1 MENVLLL
8 TFIGLGLG
16 SIYGLVGLILVITFN
31 ATRVI
36 NLAVGEFV
44 MIGAVISSIL
54 VTSFGIPMFWSILII
69 VAGSILIGVALNW
82 LIVSPLL
89 EKNIAIIMIII
100 GTYAGAMIISGIT
113 GTMTDYAYLGTPP
126 LGSLTAVKVWIFPVV
141 PQYALCMVV
150 TGCVVVAY
158 WYFLNRTHIGWA
170 LKATSINRDM
180 CRLLGISTSRMIAVA
195 FAISAGIGAI
205 AGILVGPMS
214 NVNALM
220 GFPMMVNG
228 FIASVLGGMG
238 NPYAAVV
245 GGLVV
250 GIMNVFIAG
259 YFAPGYA
266 QLATFL
272 LLMGIL
278 YVRPY
283 GIFGVHEE

>member
-1 MENVLLL
+1 MDNVLLL
-8 TFIGLGLG
+8 GFVGLGLG
-16 SIYGLVGLILVITFN
+16 SVYGLVGLVLVVTFN

-44 MIGAVISSIL
+44 MIGAVVSSVL
-54 VTSFGIPMFWSILII
+54 VSTAGIPFFWSILII
-69 VAGSILIGVALNW
+69 IGGAIVIGIALNW

-89 EKNIAIIMIII
+89 EKNVALIMIII
-100 GTYAGAMIISGIT
+100 GTYAGALLISGST
-113 GTMTDYAYLGTPP
+113 GTLTNFAYLGTPP
-126 LGSLTAVKVWIFPVV
+126 LAPLVSTRIWIFPIV
-141 PQYALCMVV
+141 PQYGICMVA
-150 TGCVVVAY
+150 TLAIVVVY
-158 WYFLNRTHIGWA
+158 WLFLNRTFVGWA
-170 LKATSINRDM
+170 FKATSINRDM
-180 CRLLGISTSRMIAVA
+180 CRLLGISTSRMIGVA

-205 AGILVGPMS
+205 AGLLVGPMS

-220 GFPMMVNG
+220 GFPMMING

-250 GIMNVFIAG
+250 GLLNVFIAG

-278 YVRPY
+278 YVRPF
-283 GIFGVHEE
+283 GLFGVHED